1 MKEGLLHKVKTDF
14 LWVERYRPTIVED
27 CILPDSIKNVFKGF
41 VSQKEIPNLLLSGSA
56 GVGKTTIAKALCDEI
71 GASYIMINGSDE
83 GRFLDTVRNRI
94 RTFAST
100 VSLTSGASH
109 KVVIIDEA
117 DNTTNDVQL
126 SLRSAVEEF
135 HSNCR
140 FIFTC
145 NFINKIIE
153 PLHSRCTVVDF
164 RVKNG
169 QSVALQGQFFE
180 RLRGILKTENV
191 KFEDKVLAKLIK
203 RYYPD
208 WRRLINEC
216 QRYSAA
222 GSIDAAILVDVAD
235 TNFESLLVAL
245 KQKDFKTVKGWVV
258 QHMDTD
264 PTTIFR
270 KIYDSTYT
278 VLKPASNPEAVLIIA
293 RYMKDATIVAD
304 NEINLLACL
313 TEIMMSCEFK

>member
-1 MKEGLLHKVKTDF
+1 MNNDF
-14 LWVERYRPTIVED
+14 LWVEKYRPTIVED
-27 CILPDSIKNVFKGF
+27 CILPDSIKNVFQGF
-41 VSQKEIPNLLLSGSA
+41 VDQKELPNLLLTGSA
-56 GVGKTTIAKALCDEI
+56 GVGKTTIAKALCDQI
-71 GASYIMINGSDE
+71 GASYIIINGSDE

-126 SLRSAVEEF
+126 SLRAAVEEF

-145 NFINKIIE
+145 NFINRIIE

-164 RVKNG
+164 RVNNG
-169 QSVALQGQFFE
+169 KSVQLQGQFFD
-180 RLRGILKTENV
+180 RLRWILKNEEV

-245 KQKDFKTVKGWVV
+245 KQKDFKTVKVWVV
-258 QHMDTD
+258 QHLDND
-264 PTTIFR
+264 PSMVMR
-270 KIYDSTYT
+270 KIYDSLYG
-278 VLKPASNPEAVLIIA
+278 VLKPASIPEAVLIIA
-293 RYMKDATIVAD
+293 KYMKDITIVPD
-304 NEINLLACL
+304 QEINMLACL

>member
-1 MKEGLLHKVKTDF
+1 MSKEF
-14 LWVERYRPTIVED
+14 LWVEKYRPNKVKD
-27 CILPDSIKNVFKGF
+27 CILPDTTRNVFQGF
-41 VSQKEIPNLLLSGSA
+41 VEQGELPNLLLSGTA
-56 GVGKTTIAKALCDEI
+56 GVGKTTIAKAMCEEI
-71 GASYIMINGSDE
+71 GASYIVINGSDE
-83 GRFLDTVRNRI
+83 GRFLDTVRNRV
-94 RTFAST
+94 RQFATT

-164 RVKNG
+164 RIKPE
-169 QSVALQGQFFE
+169 QSTQLQGEFFV
-180 RLRGILKTENV
+180 RLRSILTKEKV
-191 KFEDKVLAKLIK
+191 EYDDKVLAKLIK

-216 QRYSAA
+216 QRYAA
-222 GSIDAAILVDVAD
+222 TGAITSAILVDVAD
-235 TNFESLLVAL
+235 VNLDTLLASL
-245 KQKDFKTVKGWVV
+245 KKKEFTTVKNWVV
-258 QHMDTD
+258 QHMDND
-264 PTTIFR
+264 PTMVMR
-270 KIYDSTYT
+270 KIYDSLYG
-278 VLKPASNPEAVLIIA
+278 VLKPSSIPEAVLIIA
-293 RYMKDATIVAD
+293 KYMNSIPIVPD
-304 NEINLLACL
+304 QEVNLLACL

>member
-1 MKEGLLHKVKTDF
+1 MEK
-14 LWVERYRPTIVED
+14 YRPHIIDD
-27 CILPDSIKNVFKGF
+27 CILPQTIKEVFKGF
-41 VSQKEIPNLLLSGSA
+41 VKQGELPNLLLSGTA

-71 GASYIMINGSDE
+71 GASYIIINGSDE
-83 GRFLDTVRNRI
+83 GRFLDTVRNRV
-94 RTFAST
+94 RQFATT

-169 QSVALQGQFFE
+169 QSVQLQGQFFE
-180 RLRGILKTENV
+180 RLRGILKKEDV
-191 KFEDKVLAKLIK
+191 KFEDKVLAKLIR

-216 QRYSAA
+216 QRYSASGA
-222 GSIDAAILVDVAD
+222 IDSAILVDVAD
-235 TNFESLLVAL
+235 VNLDSLLSSL
-245 KQKDFKTVKGWVV
+245 KKKDFTTVKNWVV
-258 QHMDTD
+258 QHMDND
-264 PTTIFR
+264 PTMVMR
-270 KIYDSTYT
+270 KIYDSLYD
-278 VLKPASNPEAVLIIA
+278 VLKPSSIPEAVLVIA
-293 RYMKDATIVAD
+293 KYMNNIPIVPD
-304 NEINLLACL
+304 QEINLLACL

>member
-1 MKEGLLHKVKTDF
+1 MNKDF
-14 LWVERYRPTIVED
+14 LWVEKYRPNVIDD
-27 CILPDSIKNVFKGF
+27 CILPQTIKDVFKGF
-41 VSQKEIPNLLLSGSA
+41 VSQGELPNLLLTGSA

-83 GRFLDTVRNRI
+83 GRFLDTVRTRI

-180 RLRGILKTENV
+180 RLRTILKTENV
-191 KFEDKVLAKLIK
+191 QFEDKVLAKLIR

-216 QRYSAA
+216 QRYSAN

-235 TNFESLLVAL
+235 VNLDHLLSAL
-245 KQKDFKTVKGWVV
+245 KQKDFKTVKNWVV
-258 QHMDTD
+258 QHMDND
-264 PTTIFR
+264 PSMVMR
-270 KIYDSTYT
+270 KIYDNLYG
-278 VLKPASNPEAVLIIA
+278 VLKPNSIPEAVLVIA
-293 RYMKDATIVAD
+293 KYMRDISNVPD
-304 NEINLLACL
+304 QEINMLACL
-313 TEIMMSCEFK
+313 TEIMMTCEFK

>member
-1 MKEGLLHKVKTDF
+1 LSKEF
-14 LWVERYRPTIVED
+14 LWVEKYRPKLTDD
-27 CILPDSIKNVFKGF
+27 CILPQTIKDVFKGF
-41 VSQKEIPNLLLSGSA
+41 VTQGELPNLLLTGTA
-56 GVGKTTIAKALCDEI
+56 GVGKTTIAKALCDQI

-83 GRFLDTVRNRI
+83 GRFLDTVRNRV
-94 RTFAST
+94 RQFATT

-126 SLRSAVEEF
+126 SLRTAVEEF

-145 NFINKIIE
+145 NFSNKIIE

-164 RVKNG
+164 RIKPD
-169 QSVALQGQFFE
+169 QAMKLQGQFFD
-180 RLRGILKTENV
+180 RLKTILTKENV
-191 KFEDKVLAKLIK
+191 TFEDKVLAKLVR

-216 QRYSAA
+216 QRYSAS
-222 GSIDAAILVDVAD
+222 GSIDSAILVDVAD
-235 TNFESLLVAL
+235 VNLDSLLTAL
-245 KQKDFKTVKGWVV
+245 KKKDFTTVKSWVV
-258 QHMDTD
+258 QHMDND
-264 PTTIFR
+264 PTMVMR
-270 KIYDSTYT
+270 KIYDNLYD
-278 VLKPASNPEAVLIIA
+278 VLKPSSIPEAVLVIA
-293 RYMKDATIVAD
+293 KYMNSIPIVPD
-304 NEINLLACL
+304 QEINLLACL

>member
-1 MKEGLLHKVKTDF
+1 MSKEF
-14 LWVERYRPTIVED
+14 LWVEKYRPNKVED
-27 CILPDSIKNVFKGF
+27 CILPDTTRKVFQGF
-41 VSQKEIPNLLLSGSA
+41 VEQGELPNLLLSGTA
-56 GVGKTTIAKALCDEI
+56 GVGKTTIAKAMCDEI
-71 GASYIMINGSDE
+71 GASYIVINGSDE
-83 GRFLDTVRNRI
+83 GRFLDTVRNRV
-94 RTFAST
+94 RQFATT

-126 SLRSAVEEF
+126 SLRTAVEEF

-164 RVKNG
+164 RIKPE
-169 QSVALQGQFFE
+169 QSTQLQGEFFV
-180 RLRGILKTENV
+180 RLRSILTKEKV
-191 KFEDKVLAKLIK
+191 DYDDKVLAKLIK

-216 QRYSAA
+216 QRYAA
-222 GSIDAAILVDVAD
+222 TGAITSAILVDVAD
-235 TNFESLLVAL
+235 VNLDTLLSSL
-245 KQKDFKTVKGWVV
+245 KKKEFTTVKSWVV
-258 QHMDTD
+258 QHMDND
-264 PTTIFR
+264 PTMVMR
-270 KIYDSTYT
+270 KIYDSLYG
-278 VLKPASNPEAVLIIA
+278 VLKPSSIPEAVLIIA
-293 RYMKDATIVAD
+293 KYMNNIPIVPD
-304 NEINLLACL
+304 QEVNLLACL

>member
-1 MKEGLLHKVKTDF
+1 MSKEF
-14 LWVERYRPTIVED
+14 LWVEKYRPSIVED
-27 CILPDSIKNVFKGF
+27 CILPASTKEVFQGF
-41 VSQKEIPNLLLSGSA
+41 VNQGELPNLLLTGTA
-56 GVGKTTIAKALCDEI
+56 GVGKTTIAKAMCEEI
-71 GASYIMINGSDE
+71 GASYIVINGSDE

-94 RTFAST
+94 RQFAST

-126 SLRSAVEEF
+126 SLRTAVEEF

-164 RVKNG
+164 RIKPEQAV
-169 QSVALQGQFFE
+169 QLQGEFFT
-180 RLRGILKTENV
+180 RLKSILVHEQV
-191 KFEDKVLAKLIK
+191 QYEDKVLAKLVR

-216 QRYSAA
+216 QRYAA
-222 GSIDAAILVDVAD
+222 TGSISSAILVDVAD
-235 TNFESLLVAL
+235 VNLDTLLASLKKKEFTN
-245 KQKDFKTVKGWVV
+245 VKNWVV
-258 QHMDTD
+258 QHMDND
-264 PTTIFR
+264 PTMVMR
-270 KIYDSTYT
+270 KIYDSLYE
-278 VLKPASNPEAVLIIA
+278 VLKPASIPEAVLIIA
-293 RYMKDATIVAD
+293 KYMNSIPIVPD
-304 NEINLLACL
+304 QEVNLLACL